1 MLIRKARQLPT
12 WRTALLTLLL
22 ATSFLP
28 IPGTAEARDTVLR
41 IGGTPKHP
49 TTT

>member
-28 IPGTAEARDTVLR
+28 IPGTTEARDTVLR
-41 IGGTPKHP
+41 MGTPKHP